1 MLYIVA
7 TPIGNL
13 SDITFRAKEVL
24 KDCDFIIAENPINSG
39 KLLKHLEI
47 KKPMQQFAD
56 HNEQKAL
63 PKLIEM
69 LKTQNACLI
78 TDAGTPGISDPGF
91 RLVRAAREVGIK
103 VEPVPGAS
111 AVIAA
116 LSASGLPT
124 DRFLFVGFLPRTESK
139 LVKTVRTSI
148 EAESTL
154 IAYES
159 PFRIVK
165 TLQLIEKNFPM
176 AKVVVAKEITKIHE
190 QFFYGSPPE
199 ILSQL
204 NDQNTKGEFT
214 ILVSFK

>member
-1 MLYIVA
+1 MLYVIA

-13 SDITFRAKEVL
+13 KDVTLRALETL
-24 KDCDFIIAENPINSG
+24 KTCNFVIAENPINSG
-39 KLLKHLEI
+39 KFLQHYEI

-69 LKTQNACLI
+69 LKTQNGCLI

-91 RLVRAAREVGIK
+91 RLVRECYKQGIK
-103 VEPVPGAS
+103 VEAIPGAS
-111 AVIAA
+111 ASITA

-124 DRFLFVGFLPRTESK
+124 DRFLFVGFLPRTENKIVGVINTAKES
-139 LVKTVRTSI
+139 
-148 EAESTL
+148 EATL

-165 TLQLIEKNFPM
+165 TLQFIDKNF
-176 AKVVVAKEITKIHE
+176 ADANVVVAKELTKIHE
-190 QFFYGSPPE
+190 QYFTGKAAE
-199 ILSQL
+199 ILPLLDSK
-204 NDQNTKGEFT
+204 NTKGEFT
-214 ILVSFK
+214 LLLSFK